1 MKDKNWHQVIGEVT
15 EKPTIGTTNAGHQVI
30 NFDVKVTDYFYDK
43 AGIRVEKPSF
53 HRIVSFK
60 PQVINFV
67 INNVRA
73 GERVLIEGRSLSYP
87 KVSKEGHKTSIQQ
100 ILIGDDSV
108 IEIIKQTCEKNKEKS
123 EIWEERH

>member
-15 EKPTIGTTNAGHQVI
+15 ETPTISATNAGHQVV
-30 NFDVKVTDYFYDK
+30 NFDVKVYDFFFDK
-43 AGIRVEKPSF
+43 LGNKIEKPSF

-60 PQVINFV
+60 PQTINF
-67 INNVRA
+67 IKNNVKA

-87 KVSKEGHKTSIQQ
+87 KMSKEGFKTSIQQ

-108 IEIIKQTCEKNKEKS
+108 IEIIQKTS
-123 EIWEERH
+123 ES